1 MNIKVKKGLIIG
13 LSVFLFIFIT
23 LMILPFAF
31 KGKIMT
37 VAKEQIN
44 KDLLAKV
51 GFEDLDLSFIRSFPN
66 ASVRLEKLSVI
77 GIGEFKKDT
86 LFYTDELDLVV
97 NLSSLFSDKGYE
109 VKNIA
114 LNNSHIFAHV
124 LPNGKNNWSIT
135 KPDTTKTPIDTTAM
149 KFNLKLKN
157 IEINNANITYW
168 DEAGKM
174 KAVIL
179 NLNHKTSGDL
189 TADSTLL
196 KTKTAVETF
205 DFWMGNIKYMSKVNL
220 EFNAKINANLNK
232 MIFALSE
239 NESRINGIQFSFNGW
254 LQMLKDGFDMNLTL
268 DTKKVDFKSIISLV
282 PAIYTNSFEDIKTGG
297 SVKLSGFVKGKMV
310 GASFPSFDLKLNVDK
325 AWFQYPSLPQ
335 SVQNINIATH
345 IFNTSNTL
353 DQTVVDVSNFSLVMA
368 KNPFSAKL
376 HVIHPMS
383 DPELEMKAAGKID
396 LGSIKDLYP
405 LDAEMKLNGIFD
417 MNMEAGGKMSY
428 LDQNQYDKFH
438 FGGKLNI
445 SNMLLKMKELPQDL
459 SISKA
464 NMIFNN
470 NSIDLNTL
478 QVKIGKN
485 DISATGKVENFMAYA
500 LHDKTLLG
508 KLNLQSTYF
517 NASDFMTSKPAP
529 TPEKSEPLTIV
540 VIPKNINFTMGA
552 DFKQLVYEKMN
563 FTNAKG
569 QLMVVDGALKFQN
582 LFTQAFG
589 GSMLVNGAYST
600 TEPKKPSFNFDLNI
614 NEVLFKEV
622 FKQVDMAQ
630 KLVPVFEKANGNF
643 STKLSIISDLKS
655 DMTPDLATLTGNGSF
670 ATKSVGL
677 ANIPVL
683 TTLAKTLKIKELSNT
698 NLKDL
703 AFKFEIKDGKITTQ
717 PFDVVLAGIKMNLG
731 GTTGLDQNI
740 AYVGK
745 VQMPDKFNLGKLSTV
760 GLKIG
765 GTFTKPTVALDL
777 TNTLKTMV
785 SDAKAKVVE
794 EVTKQVDAAKTKAM
808 EETRKQKEMAIKS
821 AQEKAAQIRA
831 TAQQLSDKLI
841 TEAQSQADQLIT
853 KANNPIA
860 KKMAQVASQKL
871 VDDARKK
878 AAALNSQA
886 DEEAKKAI
894 QKAETSF

>member
-1 MNIKVKKGLIIG
+1 MTTKTKKGLLIA
-13 LSVFLFIFIT
+13 LSIFLFIFIT
-23 LMILPFAF
+23 LMTLPFAF

-97 NLSSLFSDKGYE
+97 NLSSLFSGKGYE
-109 VKNIA
+109 VKKIA

-135 KPDTTKTPIDTTAM
+135 KPDTTKAPVDTTAM
-149 KFNLKLKN
+149 RFNLKLKN
-157 IEINNANITYW
+157 LEINNANITYW

-174 KAVIL
+174 KAVVR
-179 NLNHKTSGDL
+179 NLNHKTAGDL

-196 KTKTAVETF
+196 KTRTAVETL
-205 DFWMGNIKYMSKVNL
+205 DFWMGSIKYMSKVNL
-220 EFNAKINANLNK
+220 EFNADLHANLNK
-232 MIFALSE
+232 MIFGLSE
-239 NESRINGIQFSFNGW
+239 NETRINGIQFSFNGW
-254 LQMLKDGFDMNLTL
+254 VQLLKEGMDMNLTL
-268 DTKKVDFKSIISLV
+268 DTKKVDFKSILSLV
-282 PAIYTNSFEDIKTGG
+282 PAIYTNSFEDVKTGG
-297 SVKLSGFVKGKMV
+297 TVKLSGFVKGKMV
-310 GASFPSFDLKLNVDK
+310 GTQFPTFDLKLNVDK
-325 AWFQYPSLPQ
+325 AWFQYPKLPQ

-345 IFNTSNTL
+345 VYNTGSAL

-376 HVIHPMS
+376 HVTHPMT

-396 LGSIKDLYP
+396 LGSIKELYP
-405 LDAEMKLNGIFD
+405 LDAEMKLNGIFE

-438 FGGKLNI
+438 FGGKLNL
-445 SNMLLKMKELPQDL
+445 SNMLLKMKELPQEL

-464 NMIFNN
+464 NMTFNN
-470 NSIDLNTL
+470 NLIDLSAL
-478 QVKIGKN
+478 QIKIGRN
-485 DISATGKVENFMAYA
+485 DIAATGKVENFMAYA
-500 LHDKTLLG
+500 LHNKILLG
-508 KLNLQSTYF
+508 KLNLQSNYF
-517 NASDFMTSKPAP
+517 NASDFMSSKPAA
-529 TPEKSEPLTIV
+529 TPEKSEPLTVIE
-540 VIPKNINFTMGA
+540 IPKNINFTMGA

-569 QLMVVDGALKFQN
+569 QLVVVDGALKFQN

-589 GSMLVNGAYST
+589 GNMLVNGAYST
-600 TEPKKPSFNFDLNI
+600 TDPKKPSFDFDLGI
-614 NEVLFKEV
+614 NEVAFKEI
-622 FKQVDMAQ
+622 FKQVGLAQ
-630 KLVPVFEKANGNF
+630 KLVPIFEKANGNF
-643 STKLSIISDLKS
+643 SSKLSISSLLKN
-655 DMTPDLATLTGNGSF
+655 DMMPDMGSLTGKGSF
-670 ATKSVGL
+670 STKSIGL

-683 TTLAKTLKIKELSNT
+683 TSLGKALKVKELNNT
-698 NLKDL
+698 QLKDV
-703 AFKFEIKDGKITTQ
+703 AFMFEIKDGKITTQ
-717 PFDVVLAGIKMNLG
+717 PFDVVIAGVKMNLG
-731 GTTGLDQNI
+731 GTTGLDQSI
-740 AYVGK
+740 AYTGK
-745 VQMPDKFNLGKLSTV
+745 VQMPDKLNLGKLSTV

-777 TNTLKTMV
+777 ANTLKTMAA
-785 SDAKAKVVE
+785 DAKTKAVA
-794 EVTKQVDAAKTKAM
+794 EVTKQVDAAKTKALD
-808 EETRKQKEMAIKS
+808 EARRQKEMAIKA

-841 TEAQSQADQLIT
+841 NEAQSQADQLIA
-853 KANNPIA
+853 KATNPIT
-860 KKMAQVASQKL
+860 KKLAQTASQKL
-871 VDDARKK
+871 IDDAKRK
-878 AAALNSQA
+878 AAQYNTQA
-886 DEEAKKAI
+886 DEEAKKVV

>member
-1 MNIKVKKGLIIG
+1 MSNKLKKGLFIALYI
-13 LSVFLFIFIT
+13 FLFIFIT

-86 LFYTDELDLVV
+86 LFYTEELDLVV
-97 NLSSLFSDKGYE
+97 NLSSLFSGKGYE

-135 KPDTTKTPIDTTAM
+135 KPDTTKKAVDTTAM

-157 IEINNANITYW
+157 IEINNTNITYW

-196 KTKTAVETF
+196 KTKTAVEAF
-205 DFWMGNIKYMSKVNL
+205 DFWMGNIKYASKINL
-220 EFNAKINANLNK
+220 EFNADLHANLNK
-232 MIFALSE
+232 MIFGLSE
-239 NESRINGIQFSFNGW
+239 NETRINGIQFSFNGW
-254 LQMLKDGFDMNLTL
+254 VQMLKDGFDMNLTL
-268 DTKKVDFKSIISLV
+268 DTKKVDFKSILSLV
-282 PAIYTNSFEDIKTGG
+282 PAIYSTSFEDVKTGG
-297 SVKLSGFVKGKMV
+297 TVKLSGFIKGKMV
-310 GASFPSFDLKLNVDK
+310 GKSFPTFDLKLNVYK
-325 AWFQYPSLPQ
+325 AWFQYPKLPQ

-345 IFNTSNTL
+345 VYNKANAL
-353 DQTVVDVSNFSLVMA
+353 DQTVIDVSNFSLVMA

-376 HVIHPMS
+376 NVIHPMT
-383 DPELEMKAAGKID
+383 DPEMEMKATGKID

-417 MNMEAGGKMSY
+417 MNVEAGGKMSY

-438 FGGKLNI
+438 FSGKLNL
-445 SNMLLKMKELPQDL
+445 SNMQVKMKELPQEV
-459 SISKA
+459 SIAKA
-464 NMIFNN
+464 NMTFNN
-470 NSIDLNTL
+470 NLIDLSTL
-478 QVKIGKN
+478 QIKIGRN
-485 DISATGKVENFMAYA
+485 DISASGKVENFMAYA

-517 NASDFMTSKPAP
+517 NASDFMTSEPAK
-529 TPEKSEPLTIV
+529 TTEKSEALTVV
-540 VIPKNINFTMGA
+540 VIPQNINFTMGA

-589 GSMLVNGAYST
+589 GTMLVNGAYST
-600 TEPKKPSFNFDLNI
+600 TEPKKPNFNFDLNI
-614 NEVLFKEV
+614 NEVAFKEI
-622 FKQVDMAQ
+622 FKQVGVAQ
-630 KLVPVFEKANGNF
+630 KLVPIFEKANGNF
-643 STKLSIISDLKS
+643 STKLSINSNLKS
-655 DMTPDLATLTGNGSF
+655 DMMPDLATLTGKGSF
-670 ATKSVGL
+670 SSKSVGL

-703 AFKFEIKDGKITTQ
+703 AFMFEIKDGKITTQ
-717 PFDVVLAGIKMNLG
+717 PFDVVLAGVKMNIG
-731 GTTGLDQNI
+731 GTTGLDQSI

-745 VQMPDKFNLGKLSTV
+745 VQMPDKLNLGKLSTV
-760 GLKIG
+760 GVKIG
-765 GTFTKPTVALDL
+765 GTFTKPTVSLDL

-785 SDAKAKVVE
+785 TDAKAKVVE
-794 EVTKQVDAAKTKAM
+794 EVTKQVDAAKTKAL
-808 EETRKQKEMAIKS
+808 EEARRQKEMAIKT

-831 TAQQLSDKLI
+831 TAQQISDKLI
-841 TEAQSQADQLIT
+841 NEAQSQADQLIA
-853 KANNPIA
+853 KASNPIT
-860 KKMAQVASQKL
+860 KRLAQAASQKL
-871 VDDARKK
+871 IDDAKRK
-878 AAALNSQA
+878 AVQYNSQA
-886 DEEAKKAI
+886 DEEAKKVI